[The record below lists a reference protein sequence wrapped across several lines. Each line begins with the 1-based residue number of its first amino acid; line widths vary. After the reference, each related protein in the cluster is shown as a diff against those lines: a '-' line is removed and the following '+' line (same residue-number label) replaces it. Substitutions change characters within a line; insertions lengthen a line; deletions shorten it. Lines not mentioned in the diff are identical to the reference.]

1 MKVILTKDVKGTGKK
16 GDIVNVSDGFANNFL
31 LKKGAAVLANEDNLN
46 ILKNKQSSEQ
56 HKKDEELKAAIKVK
70 EEINDKEV
78 VLLKKAG
85 EGGRLF
91 GAVTAIDICD
101 AIKVSLKTDIDKRK
115 IVLKNAIKS
124 TGRFEIEIKIH
135 KDVTAKVIVDVKPS
149 DV

>member
-16 GDIVNVSDGFANNFL
+16 GEIVNVSDGFANNFL

-56 HKKDEELKAAIKVK
+56 HKKDEELKAALKIK

-101 AIKVSLKTDIDKRK
+101 AIKSSLNTDVDKRK
-115 IVLKNAIKS
+115 IVLKNTIKS
-124 TGRFEIEIKIH
+124 IGRFETEIKIH
-135 KDVTAKVIVDVKPS
+135 KDVTAKVIVDVKPLL
-149 DV
+149 

>member
-46 ILKNKQSSEQ
+46 VLKNKQSSEQ
-56 HKKDEELKAAIKVK
+56 HKKDEELKAALNMK
-70 EEINDKEV
+70 EEINDKEITLV
-78 VLLKKAG
+78 KKAG
-85 EGGRLF
+85 DGGKLF

-101 AIKVSLKTDIDKRK
+101 GIKASLGIEVDKRK

-124 TGRFEIEIKIH
+124 IGKYETEIKIH
-135 KDVTAKVIVDVKPS
+135 KDVTAKIIVSVKEE
-149 DV
+149 